1 MVAARKNLL
10 REIRR
15 RAVRDELRAMR
26 TRGRLV
32 VLQAILPQQT
42 PSGPD
47 RQPPRAPPERK

>member
-15 RAVRDELRAMR
+15 LAIRDELRAMR

-32 VLQAILPQQT
+32 VPQAVLPQQT
-42 PSGPD
+42 SSGAD
-47 RQPPRAPPERK
+47 RQPPPAPPERK

>member
-15 RAVRDELRAMR
+15 LAIRDELRAMR

-32 VLQAILPQQT
+32 VPQAVLP
-42 PSGPD
+42 P
-47 RQPPRAPPERK
+47 QPAGGSAPPPPQGRPGRN

>member
-15 RAVRDELRAMR
+15 LAVRDELRAMR

-32 VLQAILPQQT
+32 VPQAVLPQQT
-42 PSGPD
+42 SSGAD
-47 RQPPRAPPERK
+47 RQPPPAPPERK

>member
-15 RAVRDELRAMR
+15 LAIRDELRAMR

-32 VLQAILPQQT
+32 VPPALLP
-42 PSGPD
+42 P
-47 RQPPRAPPERK
+47 QPAGRAAPPPPQAPPERN